1 MIELT
6 EEEKKSVLLSYL
18 GDFAVYFSDSEEE
31 LFKSKITDIDN
42 CTIRANDFNLLKKA
56 ICFILLGC
64 GKRMKYIY
72 LKSNDVIDAML
83 NDDDDYI
90 GESYSFRD
98 LQNIPLLLIYHP
110 KVWKRNK
117 ILWETLNYL
126 AETRQK
132 ENKKTIIFSD
142 ATNLRDDNGF
152 LTTETVVNLTEM
164 VNTSTWSNPVL
175 SSFVGSDSSSTGLYD

>member
-1 MIELT
+1 MKDLT

-18 GDFAVYFSDSEEE
+18 GDFAVYFDDSEEE
-31 LFKSKITDIDN
+31 LFKSKITNIDN
-42 CTIRANDFNLLKKA
+42 CTLRADDFSLLKKA
-56 ICFILLGC
+56 ICYILLGC

-83 NDDDDYI
+83 NDDDDYNH
-90 GESYSFRD
+90 ESYSFRD

-142 ATNLRDDNGF
+142 ANNLRDDNGS
-152 LTTETVVNLTEM
+152 LITETIINLTDM
-164 VNTSTWSNPVL
+164 QSTSTWSSPNL
-175 SSFVGSDSSSTGLYD
+175 SSFVGSDCGSTGLYN

>member
-1 MIELT
+1 MKDLT

-31 LFKSKITDIDN
+31 LFKSKITSIDN
-42 CTIRANDFNLLKKA
+42 CTIRADDFNLLKKA

-83 NDDDDYI
+83 NDDDDYL

-98 LQNIPLLLIYHP
+98 LQNTPLLLIYHP

-152 LTTETVVNLTEM
+152 LITETVINLTENM
-164 VNTSTWSNPVL
+164 GVSWTNSNL